1 MRDKPLVCA
10 TLTTISKYFKSTQTN
25 PGKPGSYEIGK
36 HTVKLPVA
44 A

>member
-25 PGKPGSYEIGK
+25 NNERG
-36 HTVKLPVA
+36 
-44 A
+44 